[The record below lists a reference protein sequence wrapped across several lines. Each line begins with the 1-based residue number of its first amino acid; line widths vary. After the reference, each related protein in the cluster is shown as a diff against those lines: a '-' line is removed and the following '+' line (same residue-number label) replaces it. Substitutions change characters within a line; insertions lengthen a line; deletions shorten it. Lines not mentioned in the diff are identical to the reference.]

1 MGSCCMGP
9 EYQQSILLLS
19 AGEILGLWMFK
30 GGLVFVSLPV
40 IALFSLLSV
49 SFVSLM
55 TPPDRFSFLLYPFSS
70 AMPHS
75 GFSFYFP
82 FNLALHTLLFQ
93 SQFVSQTGDH
103 CLSEGGELCPVELLW
118 SDKQAAADWTGT
130 GLAGVSSGLN
140 WATEAGP
147 GATAKAA

>member
-1 MGSCCMGP
+1 MGT

-19 AGEILGLWMFK
+19 AGEMLGLGIFK
-30 GGLVFVSLPV
+30 CGLIFVSLRV
-40 IALFSLLSV
+40 IALFSLLSP
-49 SFVSLM
+49 SFISLM
-55 TPPDRFSFLLYPFSS
+55 TPPGRFSFLLYPFFST
-70 AMPHS
+70 MPHS

-93 SQFVSQTGDH
+93 SQFVSQTGNH
-103 CLSEGGELCPVELLW
+103 CLSEGGELCPMELFW

-140 WATEAGP
+140 
-147 GATAKAA
+147 